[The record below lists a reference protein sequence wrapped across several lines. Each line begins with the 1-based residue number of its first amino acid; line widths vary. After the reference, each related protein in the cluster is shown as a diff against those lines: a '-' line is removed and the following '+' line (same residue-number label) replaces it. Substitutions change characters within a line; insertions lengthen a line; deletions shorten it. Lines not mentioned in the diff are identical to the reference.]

1 MISIKLLICTPD
13 EFSDTKVRRVGTAS
27 NGAALG
33 CEESSRQP
41 STICTKLGIP
51 SAFPLP
57 HLPAVPYTL
66 REKRYRKNHPRV
78 RSPKASN
85 QREKISSA
93 MAYKLKDRKEKML
106 YKGSVYE
113 LTLQWDR
120 ESLRKCFCG
129 MPPFY
134 AHIRKDGA
142 NYAQI
147 DCYSNGDDFSVVPM
161 HPLFEEPEWIVHF
174 LKSDINSIPLQKLLE
189 LLPI

>member
-1 MISIKLLICTPD
+1 
-13 EFSDTKVRRVGTAS
+13 
-27 NGAALG
+27 
-33 CEESSRQP
+33 
-41 STICTKLGIP
+41 
-51 SAFPLP
+51 
-57 HLPAVPYTL
+57 
-66 REKRYRKNHPRV
+66 
-78 RSPKASN
+78 
-85 QREKISSA
+85 

-142 NYAQI
+142 NFAQI

-174 LKSDINSIPLQKLLE
+174 LKSTSTHPLRTAGTASHLIHGVTNLKRKRYGYTH
-189 LLPI
+189 

>member
-1 MISIKLLICTPD
+1 
-13 EFSDTKVRRVGTAS
+13 
-27 NGAALG
+27 
-33 CEESSRQP
+33 
-41 STICTKLGIP
+41 
-51 SAFPLP
+51 
-57 HLPAVPYTL
+57 
-66 REKRYRKNHPRV
+66 
-78 RSPKASN
+78 
-85 QREKISSA
+85 

-161 HPLFEEPEWIVHF
+161 HPLFEEPEWIEHF

>member
-1 MISIKLLICTPD
+1 
-13 EFSDTKVRRVGTAS
+13 
-27 NGAALG
+27 
-33 CEESSRQP
+33 
-41 STICTKLGIP
+41 
-51 SAFPLP
+51 
-57 HLPAVPYTL
+57 
-66 REKRYRKNHPRV
+66 
-78 RSPKASN
+78 
-85 QREKISSA
+85 

-134 AHIRKDGA
+134 AHIRKDGTNFA
-142 NYAQI
+142 HI
-147 DCYSNGDDFSVVPM
+147 DCYSTGDDFSVEPM

-174 LKSDINSIPLQKLLE
+174 LKSINTIPLQKLLE

>member
-1 MISIKLLICTPD
+1 
-13 EFSDTKVRRVGTAS
+13 
-27 NGAALG
+27 
-33 CEESSRQP
+33 
-41 STICTKLGIP
+41 
-51 SAFPLP
+51 
-57 HLPAVPYTL
+57 
-66 REKRYRKNHPRV
+66 
-78 RSPKASN
+78 
-85 QREKISSA
+85 

-142 NYAQI
+142 NFAQI

-161 HPLFEEPEWIVHF
+161 HPLFEEPEWIVRTSTPFHCRNCWNCF
-174 LKSDINSIPLQKLLE
+174 PSNSRSNELKRKRYGHTH
-189 LLPI
+189 